1 MIIQEC
7 FVLNR
12 VTPPPHTHS
21 LIGLIREYILFD
33 LKNLWF
39 IIRVHLTN
47 LTLDIE
53 LDTWSIDLTNN
64 YTITPKVFL
73 QKYKLI
79 MCTTTN

>member
-1 MIIQEC
+1 MCLIGLI
-7 FVLNR
+7 
-12 VTPPPHTHS
+12 S
-21 LIGLIREYILFD
+21 LIGLIRKYLVITFD

-64 YTITPKVFL
+64 FSQSILRKIQIDYVYNHKLNYFL
-73 QKYKLI
+73 LR
-79 MCTTTN
+79 M

>member
-1 MIIQEC
+1 MCLIG
-7 FVLNR
+7 
-12 VTPPPHTHS
+12 
-21 LIGLIREYILFD
+21 LIGLIRKYLAITFD

-79 MCTTTN
+79 ICTTTN